1 MTETRRNSRANA
13 QTTLVVKSAIRRST
27 SSLHTTTT
35 KLPAN
40 DVAEVVPADAAD
52 DDPGNARGLDG
63 QDGRP
68 ATRGLGAGVL
78 DQSQDEDQATP
89 PRQVQSHITSQF
101 EPTSRAS
108 HGLMQLREKGDKK
121 VGMEVCTG
129 AWTGGRY
136 GLLFE
141 DEGKRKRRD
150 WESSSGE
157 EDDDDDMEDLGE
169 GEVGGAEV
177 GEKAGKVA
185 DAALLADTVPATDAV
200 PMVDAVPV
208 ADAAPVADALPAAM
222 ETEPNNTEEAEPQMG
237 VPVADAR
244 DDNNDNNDNN
254 DNEDEA
260 DEVDLE
266 IILSD
271 PDEELDELE
280 GGHGLDHVNDDN
292 HDNQE
297 TVLVQDQSRQRVD
310 AGAAC
315 SHQTQHA
322 SPQSLSLRALPQSAE
337 TTPTLMV
344 ALSARFFDEAEN
356 AQSVGNDED
365 GEHAERIERIENEEN
380 DENDENDEN
389 ARTAAVA
396 TVPPDSTTTT
406 ITSKAGGSRRDRL
419 SRAIIGLES
428 ETAIRTM
435 LERGF
440 SVADGAPCTMPPP
453 LLCACMDD
461 SERNANIVAAL
472 VEHQVDM
479 NEAHVEDGFTPLMQ
493 SVKTGSLSMVGLLLR
508 AGADLRRT
516 CKNGRSALFVA
527 IQLGKTAAARSIVSA
542 MCDAKID
549 VDELRVDN
557 GRTAL
562 MEAASRGQGDVA
574 AVLVEA
580 GADVSLVDDEQRT
593 ALMLCLDNGHASKKL
608 FGLLMSEASIN
619 RADQAGKTPLEIAIS
634 RKSMPVA
641 EMLAADGRYDI
652 GKTFSKTTP
661 LIHAIVNEG
670 GTRLV
675 RKLLDRGASPDE
687 VDPVDGKTPMMYAA
701 ELGESQIIHDL
712 IKADANPR
720 LELEGG
726 NGWNALMFA
735 ARHGHASAAR
745 VLQNAMGIRP
755 PERTRMVVA
764 ADGGKNAN
772 V

>member
-1 MTETRRNSRANA
+1 MDVDAVRQPATPP
-13 QTTLVVKSAIRRST
+13 TLSELA
-27 SSLHTTTT
+27 SSLVSGSSGVSS
-35 KLPAN
+35 LSY
-40 DVAEVVPADAAD
+40 DYEYDEYDSRERVFLVAAALKRAPNSKTGHQYSILESLEELGRLAETAGLEVVGYTYQMLDELNPRTYVNTGKVGEIAKAIADTGVQTVLFDDELSPGQMRNLERALGKLGVRLCDRTALILDIFSQRARTREGKLQVELAQADYQLPRLTKMWSHLERQGGGGQVKGMGEKQIEVDRRLLRNQAARLRRQLED
-52 DDPGNARGLDG
+52 IRGHRKGYRDRRAAAPIPVVALVGYTNAGKSSLLN
-63 QDGRP
+63 
-68 ATRGLGAGVL
+68 TLTNAGVL
-78 DQSQDEDQATP
+78 AEDQLFATLD
-89 PRQVQSHITSQF
+89 
-101 EPTSRAS
+101 PTTRRVLLP
-108 HGLMQLREKGDKK
+108 GGQ
-121 VGMEVCTG
+121 EV
-129 AWTGGRY
+129 
-136 GLLFE
+136 LF
-141 DEGKRKRRD
+141 
-150 WESSSGE
+150 S
-157 EDDDDDMEDLGE
+157 
-169 GEVGGAEV
+169 
-177 GEKAGKVA
+177 
-185 DAALLADTVPATDAV
+185 DTVGFIQR
-200 PMVDAVPV
+200 
-208 ADAAPVADALPAAM
+208 LP
-222 ETEPNNTEEAEPQMG
+222 
-237 VPVADAR
+237 
-244 DDNNDNNDNN
+244 
-254 DNEDEA
+254 
-260 DEVDLE
+260 
-266 IILSD
+266 
-271 PDEELDELE
+271 
-280 GGHGLDHVNDDN
+280 
-292 HDNQE
+292 
-297 TVLVQDQSRQRVD
+297 
-310 AGAAC
+310 
-315 SHQTQHA
+315 TQLIA
-322 SPQSLSLRALPQSAE
+322 
-337 TTPTLMV
+337 
-344 ALSARFFDEAEN
+344 
-356 AQSVGNDED
+356 
-365 GEHAERIERIENEEN
+365 
-380 DENDENDEN
+380 
-389 ARTAAVA
+389 
-396 TVPPDSTTTT
+396 
-406 ITSKAGGSRRDRL
+406 
-419 SRAIIGLES
+419 
-428 ETAIRTM
+428 AIRTM

-440 SVADGAPCTMPPP
+440 SVADGAPCTLPPP

-712 IKADANPR
+712 VKADANPR

>member
-1 MTETRRNSRANA
+1 MWSHLERQGGGGQVKGMGEKQIEVDRRLLRNQAARLRRQLEDIRGHRKGYRDRRAAAPIPVVALVGYTNA
-13 QTTLVVKSAIRRST
+13 GK
-27 SSLHTTTT
+27 SSLLNTLT
-35 KLPAN
+35 N
-40 DVAEVVPADAAD
+40 
-52 DDPGNARGLDG
+52 
-63 QDGRP
+63 
-68 ATRGLGAGVL
+68 AGVL
-78 DQSQDEDQATP
+78 AEDQLFATLD
-89 PRQVQSHITSQF
+89 
-101 EPTSRAS
+101 PTTRRVLLP
-108 HGLMQLREKGDKK
+108 GGQ
-121 VGMEVCTG
+121 EV
-129 AWTGGRY
+129 
-136 GLLFE
+136 LF
-141 DEGKRKRRD
+141 
-150 WESSSGE
+150 S
-157 EDDDDDMEDLGE
+157 
-169 GEVGGAEV
+169 
-177 GEKAGKVA
+177 
-185 DAALLADTVPATDAV
+185 DTVGFIQR
-200 PMVDAVPV
+200 
-208 ADAAPVADALPAAM
+208 LP
-222 ETEPNNTEEAEPQMG
+222 
-237 VPVADAR
+237 
-244 DDNNDNNDNN
+244 
-254 DNEDEA
+254 
-260 DEVDLE
+260 
-266 IILSD
+266 
-271 PDEELDELE
+271 
-280 GGHGLDHVNDDN
+280 
-292 HDNQE
+292 
-297 TVLVQDQSRQRVD
+297 
-310 AGAAC
+310 
-315 SHQTQHA
+315 TQLIA
-322 SPQSLSLRALPQSAE
+322 
-337 TTPTLMV
+337 
-344 ALSARFFDEAEN
+344 
-356 AQSVGNDED
+356 
-365 GEHAERIERIENEEN
+365 
-380 DENDENDEN
+380 
-389 ARTAAVA
+389 
-396 TVPPDSTTTT
+396 
-406 ITSKAGGSRRDRL
+406 
-419 SRAIIGLES
+419 
-428 ETAIRTM
+428 AIRTM

-712 IKADANPR
+712 VKADANPR